1 MRRSLGLL
9 IALLALGAL
18 FYFVHPFGDGG
29 SAQPRQQAGKK
40 NDRAQPVVAAEVVQ
54 KTMPVQISTIG
65 RVQTIANVAVRS
77 RIDGVIAEVRVQ
89 DGQEVKTGDVLFT
102 LDDRQLQA
110 QVAQA
115 EATLARDKAQLE
127 NFRRELQRLA
137 PLADK
142 AYASR
147 SQLDQARANASAGE
161 ATVRAD
167 EAALQSAKV
176 QLSYTVIAAPIAGRL
191 GTIAQKVGNSIKAND
206 TTPLVTIN
214 QLRPIYVGFSVP
226 QAQLA
231 VLQDATAA
239 GKLPVIAKRPGSE
252 GAPEQGEVAYIENA
266 VDPATNTLAVRAT
279 FANPQNRL
287 WPGQFVDVMV
297 TLRTEPQA
305 LVAPA
310 AAVQTGQK
318 GEYVFVIKD
327 DSTVEMRPV
336 TVDRTVGSEVVIA
349 KGVAAGEKV
358 VTQGQLRLEPG
369 TRVEVKQPQNGGAEK
384 EPLS

>member
-327 DSTVEMRPV
+327 DSTVDMRPV